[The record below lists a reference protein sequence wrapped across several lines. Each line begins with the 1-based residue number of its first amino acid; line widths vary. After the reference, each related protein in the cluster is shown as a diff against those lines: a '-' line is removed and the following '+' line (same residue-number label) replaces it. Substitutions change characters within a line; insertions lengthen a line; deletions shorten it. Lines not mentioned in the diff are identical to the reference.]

1 MEKKYWFVS
10 DTHFGHIKDFL
21 WNPRGFNS
29 IQEHDETIIH
39 NWNEIIRPEDE
50 VYHLGDVMLND
61 NEHGLECIKKLN
73 GKIHL
78 IIGNHDKEVLKK
90 CRSYFISV
98 DYYKKIYDN
107 NKAII
112 LCHYP
117 MAEWDG
123 MFRQTYHIY
132 GHIHNALNDTYYIM
146 KNRDLAFNAGCM
158 INNYV
163 PVTLNELIQ
172 NNQIFK
178 QNN

>member
-1 MEKKYWFVS
+1 MIFYIADLHLGHYNILKYDKRPFTSVKEM
-10 DTHFGHIKDFL
+10 D
-21 WNPRGFNS
+21 
-29 IQEHDETIIH
+29 QTIIN
-39 NWNEIIRPEDE
+39 NWNKKVNDSDDIYII
-50 VYHLGDVMLND
+50 GDVCFGND
-61 NEHGLECIKKLN
+61 PESYIKQLK
-73 GKIHL
+73 GKKHL

-90 CRSYFISV
+90 CRSYFISI

-132 GHIHNALNDTYYIM
+132 GHIHNALNDTYYII
-146 KNRDLAFNAGCM
+146 KNRNLAFNAGCM

-172 NNQIFK
+172 NNQTFK